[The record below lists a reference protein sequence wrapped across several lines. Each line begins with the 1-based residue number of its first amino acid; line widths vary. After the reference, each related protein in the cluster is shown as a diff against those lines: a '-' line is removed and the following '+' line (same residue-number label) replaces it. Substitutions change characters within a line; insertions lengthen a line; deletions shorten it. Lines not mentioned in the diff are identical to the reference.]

1 MRIYPDE
8 AILRDYVEQSN
19 LIEGITAEP
28 GDPLFDNHYEAAR
41 LVVVRARDGSGR
53 PRFSPRQLH
62 RMIMASE
69 PDATPGRYRDVNVSV
84 GGELKMHHARVY
96 DAMVDL
102 LADVRRVMRRL
113 PGTRPPESYLWEYH
127 HEFQRIH
134 PFRDGNGRTGRL
146 WLNSLRLACG
156 DEWIVIRADDREAY
170 YEAIRAYEKGSCR
183 NGNIIREWEWRGEA
197 REPT

>member
-28 GDPLFDNHYEAAR
+28 GEPLFDNHYEAAR
-41 LVVVRARDGSGR
+41 LVVVRANDGSGR
-53 PRFSPRQLH
+53 HRYSPRALH
-62 RMIMASE
+62 RMIMASQ
-69 PDATPGRYRDVNVSV
+69 PDATPGRYRIVNVSV
-84 GGELKMHHARVY
+84 GGKMMPNWIVA
-96 DAMVDL
+96 DAMMKAL
-102 LADVRRVMRRL
+102 LWEVSRALRNL
-113 PGTRPPESYLWEYH
+113 PATRPTESYLWEFH

-156 DEWIVIRADDREAY
+156 YEWIVIRADDREAY
-170 YEAIRAYEKGSCR
+170 YEAIR
-183 NGNIIREWEWRGEA
+183 EWVRRRRGA
-197 REPT
+197 ATA